1 MSNPIALKLE
11 GIHAGYGEL
20 NILENI
26 SLEIPA
32 KTSLAVLGRNG
43 VGKTSIIKTIAGWLP
58 PSKGEIIF
66 QGKNIAAWPSEKIA
80 RLGIALVPEDRR
92 IFAGLTV
99 EDNLK
104 MGLMQL
110 SSSIRAKHK
119 PKIAELYEQFPRL
132 LERKN
137 QLGNT
142 LSGGEQQMLAIARA
156 LVGSPQLILIDEP
169 TEGLAPMIVNE
180 IFTLLKRLRE
190 QGVSILL
197 IEQNVHK
204 ALQLCDR
211 HYAIERGSVVD
222 QGSSNQQEDVVRLMK
237 NIAV

>member
-1 MSNPIALKLE
+1 MSLLQLRD
-11 GIHAGYGEL
+11 IHTYIGL
-20 NILENI
+20 SHILQGVN
-26 SLEIPA
+26 LEIA
-32 KTSLAVLGRNG
+32 EGEVVGLFGRNG

-92 IFAGLTV
+92 IFSGLTV

-110 SSSIRAKHK
+110 PSSIRAKHK

-180 IFTLLKRLRE
+180 IFTLLKQLRE
-190 QGVSILL
+190 QGVSVLL

>member
-1 MSNPIALKLE
+1 MSLLKLQE
-11 GIHAGYGEL
+11 VHTYIGLSHILQGVNIEVSKGEVVGL
-20 NILENI
+20 F
-26 SLEIPA
+26 
-32 KTSLAVLGRNG
+32 GRNG

-58 PSKGEIIF
+58 PSQGEIVF
-66 QGKNIAAWPSEKIA
+66 DGRSIAGLASEDIA

-92 IFAGLTV
+92 IFSGLTV

-110 SSSIRAKHK
+110 PNNIRAKHK
-119 PKIAELYEQFPRL
+119 VKIAELYEQFPRL

-156 LVGSPQLILIDEP
+156 LVGSPKLILIDEP
-169 TEGLAPMIVNE
+169 TEGLAPLIVAE
-180 IFTLLKRLRE
+180 IFTLLKKLKDS
-190 QGVSILL
+190 GVSILL

-211 HYAIERGSVVD
+211 HYAIERGRVVG
-222 QGSSNQQEDVVRLMK
+222 QGDSNRQEDIDQLMQS
-237 NIAV
+237 IAV

>member
-1 MSNPIALKLE
+1 MSLLQLKD
-11 GIHAGYGEL
+11 IHTYIGL
-20 NILENI
+20 SHILQGVD
-26 SLEIPA
+26 LEIA
-32 KTSLAVLGRNG
+32 AGEVVGLFGRNG
-43 VGKTSIIKTIAGWLP
+43 VGKTTIIKTIAGWLP
-58 PSKGEIIF
+58 PSQGEITF
-66 QGKNIAAWPSEKIA
+66 KGKNIAGSPSEKIA
-80 RLGIALVPEDRR
+80 RLGVALVPEDRR
-92 IFAGLTV
+92 IFSGLTV

-110 SSSIRAKHK
+110 PSSVRSKHK
-119 PKIAELYEQFPRL
+119 SKIVELYEQFPRL

-156 LVGSPQLILIDEP
+156 LIGSPKLILIDEP
-169 TEGLAPMIVNE
+169 TEGLAPMIVAE
-180 IFTLLKRLRE
+180 IFTLLQKLKE

-204 ALQLCDR
+204 ALKLCDR
-211 HYAIERGSVVD
+211 HYAIERGRVVD
-222 QGSSNQQEDVVRLMK
+222 QGSSNQQDDILRLMK

>member
-1 MSNPIALKLE
+1 MSLLQLKD
-11 GIHAGYGEL
+11 IHTYIGL
-20 NILENI
+20 SHILQGVD
-26 SLEIPA
+26 LEIA
-32 KTSLAVLGRNG
+32 AGEVVGLFGRNG
-43 VGKTSIIKTIAGWLP
+43 VGKTTIIKTIAGWLP
-58 PSKGEIIF
+58 PSQGEITF
-66 QGKNIAAWPSEKIA
+66 QGKNIAGLPSEKIA
-80 RLGIALVPEDRR
+80 RLGVALVPEDRR
-92 IFAGLTV
+92 IFSGLTV

-110 SSSIRAKHK
+110 PSSVRSKHK
-119 PKIAELYEQFPRL
+119 SKIVELYEQFPRL

-156 LVGSPQLILIDEP
+156 LIGSPKLILIDEP
-169 TEGLAPMIVNE
+169 TEGLAPMIVAE
-180 IFTLLKRLRE
+180 IFNLLQKLKE

-204 ALQLCDR
+204 ALKLCDR
-211 HYAIERGSVVD
+211 HYAIERGRVVD
-222 QGSSNQQEDVVRLMK
+222 QGSSKHQEDILRLMK

>member
-1 MSNPIALKLE
+1 MNLLQLKD
-11 GIHAGYGEL
+11 IHTFIGL
-20 NILENI
+20 SHILQGVD
-26 SLEIPA
+26 LEIA
-32 KTSLAVLGRNG
+32 AGEVVGLFGRNG
-43 VGKTSIIKTIAGWLP
+43 VGKTTIIKTIAGWLP
-58 PSKGEIIF
+58 PSQGEITF
-66 QGKNIAAWPSEKIA
+66 QGKNIAGSPSEKIA
-80 RLGIALVPEDRR
+80 RLGVALVPEDRR
-92 IFAGLTV
+92 IFSGLTV

-110 SSSIRAKHK
+110 PSSVRSKHK
-119 PKIAELYEQFPRL
+119 TKIVELYEQFPRL

-156 LVGSPQLILIDEP
+156 LIGSPKLILIDEP
-169 TEGLAPMIVNE
+169 TEGLAPMIVAE
-180 IFTLLKRLRE
+180 IFTLLQKLKE

-204 ALQLCDR
+204 ALKLCDR
-211 HYAIERGSVVD
+211 HYAIERGRVVD
-222 QGSSNQQEDVVRLMK
+222 QGSSNQQEDILRLMK

>member
-1 MSNPIALKLE
+1 MSLLQLKDIHTYIGLSHILQGVDIEIAE
-11 GIHAGYGEL
+11 GEVIGL
-20 NILENI
+20 F
-26 SLEIPA
+26 
-32 KTSLAVLGRNG
+32 GRNG

-58 PSKGEIIF
+58 PSQGEIIF
-66 QGKNIAAWPSEKIA
+66 QGQNIAGWPSEKIA
-80 RLGIALVPEDRR
+80 RMGIALVPEDRR
-92 IFAGLTV
+92 IFSGLTV

-110 SSSIRAKHK
+110 PPKIRAKHK
-119 PKIAELYEQFPRL
+119 PKIAELYDQFPRL
-132 LERKN
+132 LDRKN

-156 LVGSPQLILIDEP
+156 LVGSPKLILIDEP

-180 IFTLLKRLRE
+180 IFILLKQLRE

-211 HYAIERGSVVD
+211 HYAIERGRVVNW
-222 QGSSNQQEDVVRLMK
+222 GRSNQPDDVARLMES
-237 NIAV
+237 IAV

>member
-1 MSNPIALKLE
+1 MSLLQLKGVHTYIGLS
-11 GIHAGYGEL
+11 H
-20 NILENI
+20 ILQGVD
-26 SLEIPA
+26 LEIA
-32 KTSLAVLGRNG
+32 AGEVVGLFGRNG
-43 VGKTSIIKTIAGWLP
+43 VGKTTIIKTIAGWLP
-58 PSKGEIIF
+58 PSQGEITF
-66 QGKNIAAWPSEKIA
+66 QGKNIAGSPSEKIA
-80 RLGIALVPEDRR
+80 RLGVALVPEDRR
-92 IFAGLTV
+92 IFSGLTV

-110 SSSIRAKHK
+110 PSSIRSKHK
-119 PKIAELYEQFPRL
+119 FKIVELYEQFPRL

-156 LVGSPQLILIDEP
+156 LIGSPKLILIDEP
-169 TEGLAPMIVNE
+169 TEGLAPMIVAE
-180 IFTLLKRLRE
+180 IFTLLQKLKE

-204 ALQLCDR
+204 ALKLCDR
-211 HYAIERGSVVD
+211 HYAIERGRVVD
-222 QGSSNQQEDVVRLMK
+222 QGSSNRQEDIHRLMK

>member
-1 MSNPIALKLE
+1 MSHLQLHDVHTYIGLSHILQ
-11 GIHAGYGEL
+11 GI
-20 NILENI
+20 N
-26 SLEIPA
+26 LEIGEGEVVG
-32 KTSLAVLGRNG
+32 LFGRNG

-58 PSKGEIIF
+58 PRQGDITF
-66 QGKNIAAWPSEKIA
+66 QGASIAAWPSEKIA

-92 IFAGLTV
+92 IFSGLTV

-104 MGLMQL
+104 IGLMQL
-110 SSSIRAKHK
+110 PSDQRSKQRS
-119 PKIAELYEQFPRL
+119 KITELYQQFPRL

-156 LVGSPQLILIDEP
+156 LVGSPRLILIDEP

-180 IFTLLKRLRE
+180 IFALLQKLKE

-204 ALQLCDR
+204 ALQFCDR
-211 HYAIERGSVVD
+211 HYAIERGRVVD
-222 QGSSNQQEDVVRLMK
+222 QGDSKNLEDIKRLMSC
-237 NIAV
+237 IAV

>member
-1 MSNPIALKLE
+1 MSLLQIKD
-11 GIHAGYGEL
+11 IHTYIGL
-20 NILENI
+20 SHILQGVD
-26 SLEIPA
+26 LEIA
-32 KTSLAVLGRNG
+32 EGEVVGLFGRNG

-58 PSKGEIIF
+58 PRQGEITF
-66 QGKNIAAWPSEKIA
+66 QGQNIAGWPSEKIA

-92 IFAGLTV
+92 IFSGLTV

-110 SSSIRAKHK
+110 PSNVRSKHK
-119 PKIAELYEQFPRL
+119 HKITELYEQFPRL

-142 LSGGEQQMLAIARA
+142 LSGGEQQMLAIGRA
-156 LVGSPQLILIDEP
+156 LVGSPRLILIDEP

-180 IFTLLKRLRE
+180 IFTLLKKLRE

-204 ALQLCDR
+204 ALHLCDR
-211 HYAIERGSVVD
+211 HYAIERGRVVD
-222 QGSSNQQEDVVRLMK
+222 QGRSNQQEDVARLMK

>member
-1 MSNPIALKLE
+1 MSLLQLKD
-11 GIHAGYGEL
+11 IHTYIGL
-20 NILENI
+20 SHILQGVD
-26 SLEIPA
+26 LEIA
-32 KTSLAVLGRNG
+32 AGEVVGLFGRNG
-43 VGKTSIIKTIAGWLP
+43 VGKTTIIKTIAGWLP
-58 PSKGEIIF
+58 PSQGEITF
-66 QGKNIAAWPSEKIA
+66 QGTNISGSPSEKIA
-80 RLGIALVPEDRR
+80 RLGVALVPEDRR
-92 IFAGLTV
+92 IFSGLTV

-110 SSSIRAKHK
+110 PSSVRSKHK
-119 PKIAELYEQFPRL
+119 SKIVELYEQFPRL

-156 LVGSPQLILIDEP
+156 LIGSPKLILIDEP
-169 TEGLAPMIVNE
+169 TEGLAPMIVAE
-180 IFTLLKRLRE
+180 IFTLLQKLKE

-204 ALQLCDR
+204 ALKLCDR
-211 HYAIERGSVVD
+211 HYAIERGRVVD
-222 QGSSNQQEDVVRLMK
+222 QGSSNQQEDILRLMK

>member
-1 MSNPIALKLE
+1 MSLLKLQE
-11 GIHAGYGEL
+11 VHTYIGLSHILQGVNIEVSKGEVVGL
-20 NILENI
+20 F
-26 SLEIPA
+26 
-32 KTSLAVLGRNG
+32 GRNG

-58 PSKGEIIF
+58 PSQGEIVF
-66 QGKNIAAWPSEKIA
+66 DGRSIAGLASEDIA

-92 IFAGLTV
+92 IFSGLTV

-110 SSSIRAKHK
+110 PNNIRAKHK
-119 PKIAELYEQFPRL
+119 VKIAELYEQFPRL

-156 LVGSPQLILIDEP
+156 LVGSPKLILIDEP
-169 TEGLAPMIVNE
+169 TEGLAPLIVAE
-180 IFTLLKRLRE
+180 IFTLLKKLKE
-190 QGVSILL
+190 EGVSILL

-211 HYAIERGSVVD
+211 HYAIERGRVVGKGD
-222 QGSSNQQEDVVRLMK
+222 SNRQEDIDQLMQS
-237 NIAV
+237 IAV

>member
-1 MSNPIALKLE
+1 MSLLQLKDIHTYIGLSHILQGVDIEIA
-11 GIHAGYGEL
+11 AGEVVGL
-20 NILENI
+20 F
-26 SLEIPA
+26 
-32 KTSLAVLGRNG
+32 GRNG
-43 VGKTSIIKTIAGWLP
+43 VGKTTIIKTIAGWLP
-58 PSKGEIIF
+58 PSQGEITF
-66 QGKNIAAWPSEKIA
+66 QGKNIAGVPSEKIA
-80 RLGIALVPEDRR
+80 RLGVALVPEDRR
-92 IFAGLTV
+92 IFSGLTV

-110 SSSIRAKHK
+110 PASVRSKHK
-119 PKIAELYEQFPRL
+119 SKSVEVYEQFPRL

-156 LVGSPQLILIDEP
+156 LIGSPKLILIDEP
-169 TEGLAPMIVNE
+169 TEGLAPMIVAE
-180 IFTLLKRLRE
+180 IFALLKKLKE

-204 ALQLCDR
+204 ALKLCDR
-211 HYAIERGSVVD
+211 HYAIERGRVVD
-222 QGSSNQQEDVVRLMK
+222 QGSSNQQEDILRLMK

>member
-1 MSNPIALKLE
+1 MSLLQLKDIHTYIGLSHILQGVDIEIA
-11 GIHAGYGEL
+11 AGEVVGL
-20 NILENI
+20 F
-26 SLEIPA
+26 
-32 KTSLAVLGRNG
+32 GRNG
-43 VGKTSIIKTIAGWLP
+43 VGKTTIIKTIAGWLP
-58 PSKGEIIF
+58 PSQGEITF
-66 QGKNIAAWPSEKIA
+66 QGKNIAGVPSEKIA
-80 RLGIALVPEDRR
+80 RLGVALVPEDRR
-92 IFAGLTV
+92 IFSGLTV

-110 SSSIRAKHK
+110 PASVRSKHK
-119 PKIAELYEQFPRL
+119 SKIVEVYEQFPRL

-156 LVGSPQLILIDEP
+156 LIGSPKLILIDEP
-169 TEGLAPMIVNE
+169 TEGLAPMIVAE
-180 IFTLLKRLRE
+180 IFALLKKLKE

-204 ALQLCDR
+204 ALKLCDR
-211 HYAIERGSVVD
+211 HYAIERGRVVD
-222 QGSSNQQEDVVRLMK
+222 QGSSNQQEDILRLMK

>member
-1 MSNPIALKLE
+1 MNLLQLKD
-11 GIHAGYGEL
+11 IHTYIGL
-20 NILENI
+20 SHILQGVD
-26 SLEIPA
+26 LEIA
-32 KTSLAVLGRNG
+32 AGEVVGLFGRNG
-43 VGKTSIIKTIAGWLP
+43 VGKTTIIKTIAGWLP
-58 PSKGEIIF
+58 PSQGEITF
-66 QGKNIAAWPSEKIA
+66 QGKNIAGSPSEKIA
-80 RLGIALVPEDRR
+80 RLGVALVPEDRR
-92 IFAGLTV
+92 IFSGLTV

-110 SSSIRAKHK
+110 PSSVRSKHK
-119 PKIAELYEQFPRL
+119 SKIVELYEQFPRL

-156 LVGSPQLILIDEP
+156 LIGSPKLILIDEP
-169 TEGLAPMIVNE
+169 TEGLAPMIVAE
-180 IFTLLKRLRE
+180 IFTLLQKLKE

-204 ALQLCDR
+204 ALKLCDR
-211 HYAIERGSVVD
+211 HYAIERGRVVD
-222 QGSSNQQEDVVRLMK
+222 QGSSNQQDDILRLMK

>member
-1 MSNPIALKLE
+1 MNLLQLKD
-11 GIHAGYGEL
+11 IHTFIGL
-20 NILENI
+20 SHILQGVD
-26 SLEIPA
+26 LEIA
-32 KTSLAVLGRNG
+32 AGEVVGLFGRNG
-43 VGKTSIIKTIAGWLP
+43 VGKTTIIKTIAGWLP
-58 PSKGEIIF
+58 PSQGEITF
-66 QGKNIAAWPSEKIA
+66 QGKNIAGLPSEKIA
-80 RLGIALVPEDRR
+80 RLGVALVPEDRR
-92 IFAGLTV
+92 IFSGLTV

-110 SSSIRAKHK
+110 PSSVRSKHK
-119 PKIAELYEQFPRL
+119 SKIVELYEQFPRL

-156 LVGSPQLILIDEP
+156 LIGSPKLILIDEP
-169 TEGLAPMIVNE
+169 TEGLAPMIVAE
-180 IFTLLKRLRE
+180 IFTLLQKLKE

-204 ALQLCDR
+204 ALKLCDR
-211 HYAIERGSVVD
+211 HYAIERGRVVD
-222 QGSSNQQEDVVRLMK
+222 QGSSNQQDDILRLMK